1 MAKKTAKK
9 TAKKSAKRSNPAKKT
24 AKAKS
29 PGKRPAKRSTASSAR
44 ATAKSQPALPTTRRP
59 APMPQTIDSK
69 RFKLNA
75 KKLNLRIRGRNLQ
88 MSQPTRFV
96 TTDPAGISWTWEVVN
111 NNSPVV
117 MVVHATPTKTRAS
130 TSSGKKPVDET
141 GDLTITIISDG
152 QLGEVTFDDI
162 VFEEP

>member
-1 MAKKTAKK
+1 
-9 TAKKSAKRSNPAKKT
+9 
-24 AKAKS
+24 
-29 PGKRPAKRSTASSAR
+29 
-44 ATAKSQPALPTTRRP
+44 
-59 APMPQTIDSK
+59 MPQTIDSK